1 MKTMNTGNRRLFS
14 VLTAVFFL
22 FASCQSMRKDFIIPG
37 VEEAGETDMAALE
50 EMIVA
55 LDTNF
60 TREGA
65 AASRAKL
72 TEMEKKSAA
81 DADYAGRLAAWSGRL
96 FLLEGKTADARKQQ
110 SLSRSLS
117 PGNVQA
123 LVLGARL
130 EEDLRKRLAL
140 IDGELKADLSRGE
153 LQIER
158 GRTLVELRRFGE
170 AAAAFDTAFPVLPAF
185 YRNGYGAVR
194 DRAWELRNTGSS
206 TSGRTMDIMEQGYLN
221 WGDLIEITNSET
233 DLLRFLTAGRNWPL
247 QEIFDRLLER
257 SFIPAVQN
265 VAQEN
270 WPNVRPRIDEKVLRS
285 GTAWYLWHLH
295 AENRADRGLLSRY
308 SSRYGAMKNPRSPV
322 ADLPLLSPFFDSIVG
337 CVESEYMTLPDGK
350 NFVPAEQ
357 VRGTDFLTMLKK
369 LK

>member
-1 MKTMNTGNRRLFS
+1 MNTENRGFFFA
-14 VLTAVFFL
+14 LTAVFFL
-22 FASCQSMRKDFIIPG
+22 FASCQSMRKDFVISG
-37 VEEAGETDMAALE
+37 VEEAGETDMATLE

-55 LDTNF
+55 LDTEF

-65 AASRAKL
+65 LASRAKL
-72 TEMEKKSAA
+72 AEMEKRSAA
-81 DADYAGRLAAWSGRL
+81 GADYAGRLAAWSGRL

-110 SLSRSLS
+110 NLSRSLS
-117 PGNVQA
+117 PGNIQT

-130 EEDLRKRLAL
+130 EEDPRERLAL
-140 IDGELKADLSRGE
+140 IDGELKLDPARGE
-153 LQIER
+153 IQIER

-170 AAAAFDTAFPVLPAF
+170 AVAAFDTAFPLLPAF
-185 YRNGYGAVR
+185 YRDSYGAVR

-206 TSGRTMDIMEQGYLN
+206 TSGRTMAIMEQGYLS
-221 WGDLIEITNSET
+221 WGDLIEIANRET

-257 SFIPAVQN
+257 SFIPVVQN

-270 WPNVRPRIDEKVLRS
+270 WPGLRPRIDEKVLRS
-285 GTAWYLWHLH
+285 GAAWYLWHLH

-308 SSRYGAMKNPRSPV
+308 SSRYGAMKNPRSPI
-322 ADLPLLSPFFDSIVG
+322 ADLPLLSPFFDSIMG
-337 CVESEYMTLPDGK
+337 CVESEYMTLPDGRH
-350 NFVPAEQ
+350 FAPGEQ
-357 VRGTDFLTMLKK
+357 VRGTDFLAMLKK